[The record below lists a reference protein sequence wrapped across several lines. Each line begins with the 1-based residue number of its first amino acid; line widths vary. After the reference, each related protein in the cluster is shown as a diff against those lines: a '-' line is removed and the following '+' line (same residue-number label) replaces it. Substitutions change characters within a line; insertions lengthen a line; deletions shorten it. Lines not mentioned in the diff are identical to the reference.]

1 MHKMSSK
8 RIFLL
13 GYMDLCY
20 PKLYVSYIIQTTL
33 LWQEAGGTE
42 LSIWLNLTA
51 QTHWKRANP
60 GPDSVLCRP
69 VSSLITPELQSDLEG
84 D

>member
-1 MHKMSSK
+1 
-8 RIFLL
+8 
-13 GYMDLCY
+13 MDLYY
-20 PKLYVSYIIQTTL
+20 PKLYISYIIQTIL
-33 LWQEAGGTE
+33 LWQETGGSE

-51 QTHWKRANP
+51 QIHWKRASP
-60 GPDSVLCRP
+60 GLDSFLGRT